1 MPGKPGGDWQTF
13 SDSQKPGSIST
24 AKFGCCCWASWRTI
38 CWVVCRHREKGE
50 QTMKWM
56 GWPRRCRPTSLACKM
71 PRGLSGG
78 SSHWALG
85 SAPLVRH
92 WASTLSSRSPC
103 RTTQRRREEL
113 TEEEDDIGS
122 NFDQILWLKLWLKK
136 CCIDE
141 KCLERRLLYP
151 LCPIP
156 NETIGQLCKLSGS
169 SQQAHV
175 GNIVD

>member
-1 MPGKPGGDWQTF
+1 VDGLAAEVSAHFAGLQN
-13 SDSQKPGSIST
+13 
-24 AKFGCCCWASWRTI
+24 ASGA
-38 CWVVCRHREKGE
+38 EKGKLIGIND
-50 QTMKWM
+50 TI
-56 GWPRRCRPTSLACKM
+56 GSANCLN
-71 PRGLSGG
+71 GG